1 MPVLRGMDLQKTCSK
16 CGKEY
21 PYETAICT
29 DDGFP
34 LVVVSEKLIRASKI
48 GQRYVLEEEI
58 GQGGM
63 GAIFKAR
70 HIAMDRQVAI
80 KVLLADISKDPQ
92 AMMRFQ
98 VEARA
103 ASILSH
109 PNIITIHE
117 FDITEQGIPFLVME
131 YLEGFTLHD
140 LLAKRNR
147 LPYEEALPIF
157 IKVCSAL
164 SHAHNRN
171 VVHRDLK
178 PSNIMIVVDENGES
192 QPKLLDFGIAKL
204 FTPPGK
210 TAMRLTQTGEVF
222 GSPLYMSPEQCMGQ
236 AIDARSDIYSLGCV
250 LYETLTGVAPIQGD
264 NFLSLVYAH
273 LRDEP
278 LPFSKVASDFVVPA
292 ELEAIVQKSLHK
304 DSTHRQA
311 SIKELQ
317 GQLETF
323 SKNSNA
329 KDQTKKIEISEDTQR
344 AKILSNDIDKT
355 YVATENSKLDELT
368 RKAEAGDLDAQYEL
382 GCFYYDGNVV
392 ERDLNLALYWYAK
405 AANEKFPDAVAWL
418 GILYRNGE
426 GVEQDDE
433 KAIELFQQAAMLDN
447 GFSQYLLADMYQR
460 GCGTAVDADMA
471 AYWYKKAVENNNLL
485 AMNALGTCYETGFG
499 VDPDMEKAAQFYLQ
513 AAEQGDSHAQNN
525 IARFYAAGCGI
536 EKNLEEA
543 AAWYLNAALQGH
555 VEAQCNLASCYAQG
569 QGVDIDESEALTWM
583 QMSADNGDSVA
594 QSWMGFWY
602 RHGMMG
608 LDCDHQ
614 KAFHWYTKAAVKKY
628 VIAQHELGYCFEN
641 GLGVRQDLKQA
652 VTWYKRAADQGAP
665 EAQFALACCY
675 RDGSGTAKN
684 TTKYVELLEA
694 AADSNMIEALYELG
708 LHYEEVETD
717 RKKAGKYYKRAADLG
732 DSRAKERLLKGNFS

>member
-1 MPVLRGMDLQKTCSK
+1 M
-16 CGKEY
+16 
-21 PYETAICT
+21 
-29 DDGFP
+29 
-34 LVVVSEKLIRASKI
+34 VVSEKLIRASKI

-109 PNIITIHE
+109 PNIITIYE

-131 YLEGFTLHD
+131 YLAGFTLHD
-140 LLAKRNR
+140 LLAKRKR

-157 IKVCSAL
+157 TKVCSAL
-164 SHAHNRN
+164 GHAHSRN

-178 PSNIMIVVDENGES
+178 PSNIMIVEDENGES

-250 LYETLTGVAPIQGD
+250 LYETLTGVPPIQGD

-273 LRDEP
+273 LRDQP
-278 LPFSKVASDFVVPA
+278 LPFSQIAKDFVVPV

-304 DSTHRQA
+304 NSAQRQA

-317 GQLETF
+317 SELETF
-323 SKNSNA
+323 STTSNAKESNAKESNA
-329 KDQTKKIEISEDTQR
+329 KDRSKKIEVNEETQR
-344 AKILSNDIDKT
+344 KIISSDEMDKT
-355 YVATENSKLDELT
+355 YVATENSKLADLAG
-368 RKAEAGDLDAQYEL
+368 KAEAGDVDAQYEL

-392 ERDLNLALYWYAK
+392 ERNLQLAFYWYAK
-405 AANEKFPDAVAWL
+405 AADQKFTDAIAWL
-418 GILYRNGE
+418 AVLYRNGE
-426 GVEQDDE
+426 GVEQNNE
-433 KAIELFQQAAMLDN
+433 KAIALFQEGALLND
-447 GFSQYLLADMYQR
+447 GYSQFLLADMYQH
-460 GCGTAVDADMA
+460 GCGIDVDADMA
-471 AYWYKKAVENNNLL
+471 AYWYKKAVENNNSL
-485 AMNALGTCYETGFG
+485 AMNALGFCYETGFG
-499 VDPDMEKAAQFYLQ
+499 VNADMEKAAQLYLQ
-513 AAEQGDSHAQNN
+513 AAEKGDSQAQNN
-525 IARFYAAGCGI
+525 IGRFYAAGCGI
-536 EKNLEEA
+536 GQNFDEA

-555 VEAQCNLASCYAQG
+555 IEAQCNLACCYAQG
-569 QGVDIDESEALTWM
+569 HGVDIDESEALTWM

-594 QSWMGFWY
+594 QTWIAFWY

-608 LDCDHQ
+608 LECDHQ
-614 KAFHWYTKAAVKKY
+614 KAFHWYTKAAVKKSAA
-628 VIAQHELGYCFEN
+628 AQHELGYCFAN

-652 VTWYKRAADQGAP
+652 LTWYKRAADQGAP
-665 EAQFALACCY
+665 EAQFALALCY
-675 RDGSGTAKN
+675 RDGSGTATN
-684 TTKYVELLEA
+684 TAKYLELLEA
-694 AADSNMIEALYELG
+694 AAASDLVDALYELG
-708 LHYEEVETD
+708 LHYEEAVND
-717 RKKAGKYYKRAADLG
+717 RKKASNYYEKAADLG